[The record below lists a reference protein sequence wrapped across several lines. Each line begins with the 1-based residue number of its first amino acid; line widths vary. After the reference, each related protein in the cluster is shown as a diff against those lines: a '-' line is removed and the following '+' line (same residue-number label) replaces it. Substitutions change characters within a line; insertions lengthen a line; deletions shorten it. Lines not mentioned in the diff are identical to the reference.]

1 MAVTESSPEAS
12 SGQSRWTFILVC
24 ANFTMLA
31 VLFIGIGILL
41 FQSISLVS
49 SLKSDLKRAEQS
61 VVQLRARVEQI
72 DAASAVERIVESAVG
87 SIREEVSRAVNESEP
102 LAKLST
108 VPENIETM
116 AAAAED
122 VATRV
127 REIDA
132 DAIAQRVSY
141 ELLKG
146 LSEGLGEAAEQR
158 KPGG

>member
-1 MAVTESSPEAS
+1 MAATETSSS
-12 SGQSRWTFILVC
+12 RNRWTFILVC

-49 SLKSDLKRAEQS
+49 SLKSDLRKAEQS
-61 VVQLRARVEQI
+61 VAQLRERVEQI
-72 DAASAVERIVESAVG
+72 DAASAVERIVENAVG
-87 SIREEVSRAVNESEP
+87 SIREEVARAVNESEP

-116 AAAAED
+116 ANAAED
-122 VATRV
+122 VAAKV
-127 REIDA
+127 RDIDA